1 MSDECTGQ
9 VDETGG
15 DIAQAVSE
23 AVNSCNCRIMTVVS
37 LLQLLQHHNTK
48 QLMRT
53 DCLTEIV
60 SLMRVQQN
68 DKEECEAK

>member
-1 MSDECTGQ
+1 MNCYIEGGRSFRLSMSDECTGQ

-37 LLQLLQHHNTK
+37 LIQHHNTK
-48 QLMRT
+48 
-53 DCLTEIV
+53 
-60 SLMRVQQN
+60 
-68 DKEECEAK
+68 

>member
-1 MSDECTGQ
+1 MNCYIEGGRSFRLSMSDECTGQ

-37 LLQLLQHHNTK
+37 T
-48 QLMRT
+48 
-53 DCLTEIV
+53 
-60 SLMRVQQN
+60 S
-68 DKEECEAK
+68 